1 MALNIPELFPK
12 IKNQYNYGF
21 AKSNL
26 LEIKLQRKSK
36 LIIITNIINACVF
49 IIFINP
55 KIKFWHS
62 GKCWITKL
70 WKVQGKKKHYSEVS
84 WKYLLY
90 LVSTPLYPF
99 FFLKF

>member
-1 MALNIPELFPK
+1 MALNISELFPK

-62 GKCWITKL
+62 GKC
-70 WKVQGKKKHYSEVS
+70 
-84 WKYLLY
+84 
-90 LVSTPLYPF
+90 
-99 FFLKF
+99 